1 MSARLGGAGLPG
13 GPGRA
18 VRSAAQGGPGS
29 GDGSRGSGDSSRGS
43 GRKPAF
49 EHKPR
54 SGSGQGSKPGSGLH
68 SEPAAQAAA
77 GTRAADTLH
86 ETDTPHAEA
95 KLREGDTPFRR
106 IAIVSRSRFFADA
119 VAAVAR
125 PRCAEL
131 VLAARGE
138 EVAPLTLAG
147 PDLVIADIAGAGD
160 ERALA
165 RLMEGGA
172 MRMLAVETRDAAPD
186 PVPAAT
192 DAPGLDAAGPDA
204 SQAGTPASVG
214 ADLLARLNGYVRSDI
229 APEAIGPVLDTIG
242 AGYRVLDPRLFPARP
257 VPAAAADP
265 DAAARLATLSAR
277 ETEIHA
283 HLADGLS
290 DKAIARELGI
300 SANTVRVHVREV
312 LRKLDV
318 SNRTQ
323 AALLHGGARPSMS

>member
-29 GDGSRGSGDSSRGS
+29 GDGSRGS

-95 KLREGDTPFRR
+95 TLREGDTPFRR

-138 EVAPLTLAG
+138 EVAPLALAG